1 MTVEQQVDALTA
13 SVDKLKGVVVSKK
26 ATLDASV
33 ADAQSATAQAQAAK
47 ANALS
52 ARDQAGAFKDA
63 AYSAAQSAA
72 SAVAYQDLSAV
83 ALTKAVTAVDVFIY
97 DTSKDSDGGAW
108 RHRCAGTSWYREPL
122 NTATR
127 GARREFPAV
136 AVIVAE
142 NNKVTIYDGDNPSLP
157 MWMVFD
163 RPGTSLGILADGTG
177 QTHTAI
183 TAIKAMNGKLF
194 SAKGLAPANNAW
206 GGITS
211 WDLISE
217 VAIKATTRSS
227 GYVGTA
233 HIPFSERNS
242 ITVTGLTFSGPNPR
256 LVNETANDI
265 AVTVL
270 PNAPIDP
277 ASKLPVPTIA
287 VATAGGVS
295 VITDRGEV
303 HDLSYYSMGHANH
316 VSFFGSLLYFTYG
329 TTATTSGNPMLIDV
343 ANLSSDRT
351 DVNGANLFYVMGHV
365 YGFNSPTIWPAFKD
379 NGARAAVLMSSTSLA
394 RGCTGA
400 LTLMHFGDVPGAKS
414 AGSMVTYVAA
424 NYTTGWMPGDIKGAW
439 LADTDDSDLVAS
451 GELVANGTFDADLDG
466 WSPATSETTL
476 THASG
481 RLRVQ
486 STIAGFYG
494 KAETKI
500 QTVIGKSYTTK
511 VEGYAGTGTPYV
523 YVGSSSGA
531 SNYASFP
538 PSAGPKT
545 FVALTPE
552 TYITLYSSGA
562 TGEFFSEYDNVSV
575 KLADADRSVNNKG
588 LVINGTV
595 TREPVSP
602 GAELVAYSGFS
613 ASNFFEQ
620 IYTGAFDF
628 GTGDF
633 CVMGWVKTTA
643 SGSFALLQIS
653 DRLGASYGTHHMVF
667 WALGTSGELRVRF
680 GVGANSL
687 SRNVPFTFGDAVWR
701 HVAFVRRNGVLHTY
715 VNGVSVDS
723 VAASSF
729 DFSFGADY
737 FLNVGPYWFNGVFSG
752 GTAAHLALLRVSSTA
767 PTDDQI
773 RQIYRDERPL
783 FQENAACTLY
793 GSVDITRAISH
804 DPDTGLLHVGTTEG
818 RSVFK
823 GLSRVAHSTLA
834 VTTAIAA
841 VGDLVVQQ

>member
-1 MTVEQQVDALTA
+1 MNVEQQVDALSA
-13 SVDKLKGVVVSKK
+13 SVEDLKGAVVSKK

-47 ANALS
+47 VNVLS

-72 SAVAYQDLSAV
+72 SAVAYQDLSEV

-108 RHRCAGTSWYREPL
+108 RHRCAGTSWYRESL
-122 NTATR
+122 NTYNR
-127 GARREFPAV
+127 GSRREFPAI
-136 AVIVAE
+136 ALIVADE
-142 NNKVTIYDGDNPSLP
+142 SFVTIYDGDDPSHPL
-157 MWMVFD
+157 WMRFVLGSNNFIYTG
-163 RPGTSLGILADGTG
+163 PPTAVAMFNGILAVGVAGSGGGLCLVGFPQDKSLVSLDYSSNNFAILGVGIAGRNGGGSRVLGAKQYYTSG
-177 QTHTAI
+177 IMNRAVNAVAMTA
-183 TAIKAMNGKLF
+183 L
-194 SAKGLAPANNAW
+194 
-206 GGITS
+206 
-211 WDLISE
+211 
-217 VAIKATTRSS
+217 R
-227 GYVGTA
+227 
-233 HIPFSERNS
+233 
-242 ITVTGLTFSGPNPR
+242 
-256 LVNETANDI
+256 
-265 AVTVL
+265 
-270 PNAPIDP
+270 NAPIDP
-277 ASKLPVPTIA
+277 ASKLPTPTIA

-303 HDLSYYSMGHANH
+303 HALSYYSMGHANH
-316 VSFFGSLLYFTYG
+316 LSFFGSLLYFSYG

-343 ANLSSDRT
+343 AHLTSDRT
-351 DVNGANLFYVMGHV
+351 DVNGANLAYVMGHV
-365 YGFNSPTIWPAFKD
+365 YGFNSPSIWPAFKD
-379 NGARAAVLMSSTSLA
+379 NGARAAVLMSSTRLA

-414 AGSMVTYVAA
+414 DGSMVAYVAA

-451 GELVANGTFDADLDG
+451 GELVANGTFDVDTTGWTALD
-466 WSPATSETTL
+466 AT
-476 THASG
+476 ASVVSGAVRVTSTAAYG
-481 RLRVQ
+481 RLSQVVPTQ
-486 STIAGFYG
+486 AGNTYCV
-494 KAETKI
+494 
-500 QTVIGKSYTTK
+500 TVNLIGGSALAGSIITGATYTTK
-511 VEGYAGTGTPYV
+511 S
-523 YVGSSSGA
+523 VGSKLVH
-531 SNYASFP
+531 YF
-538 PSAGPKT
+538 K
-545 FVALTPE
+545 
-552 TYITLYSSGA
+552 A
-562 TGEFFSEYDNVSV
+562 TGSNTTVSIQVQSADAGQYVDFGNVSM
-575 KLADADRSVNNKG
+575 KLADGDRSVNFKG

-595 TREPVSP
+595 TREAVAS

-613 ASNFFEQ
+613 ATNFFDQ
-620 IYTGAFDF
+620 NDTGAFDF

-633 CVMGWVKTTA
+633 CVMGWVKTTG

-653 DRLGASYGTHHMVF
+653 DRLGTSYGTNHMVF

-701 HVAFVRRNGVLHTY
+701 HVAFVRRNEVLHTY
-715 VNGVSVDS
+715 VNGVSIDS
-723 VAASSF
+723 VATSSF

-767 PTDDQI
+767 PADDQI
-773 RQIYRDERPL
+773 RQIYRDEKPL

-793 GSVDITRAISH
+793 GSVDVTRAIAH

-823 GLSRVAHSTLA
+823 GLSRVAHSTSA

>member
-13 SVDKLKGVVVSKK
+13 SVEDLKGAVVSKK

-52 ARDQAGAFKDA
+52 ARDQAEAFKDA

-72 SAVAYQDLSAV
+72 STVAYQDLSAV
-83 ALTKAVTAVDVFIY
+83 TQTKAVAAVDVFIY

-127 GARREFPAV
+127 GSRREFPAI

-142 NNKVTIYDGDNPSLP
+142 ANRITIYDGDNPSLP
-157 MWMVFD
+157 MWMVFIAAGGLASD
-163 RPGTSLGILADGTG
+163 ANIIPGDT
-177 QTHTAI
+177 I
-183 TAIKAMNGKLF
+183 TAVVARNGLIAI
-194 SAKGLAPANNAW
+194 STNNNARGR
-206 GGITS
+206 GGLNTICF
-211 WDLISE
+211 ISE
-217 VAIKATTRSS
+217 NADHKGISNLYRDYNGNIA
-227 GYVGTA
+227 
-233 HIPFSERNS
+233 ERNTGRNYS
-242 ITVTGLTFSGPNPR
+242 IGDSNVIVSA
-256 LVNETANDI
+256 VINDI
-265 AVTVL
+265 AITVL

-277 ASKLPVPTIA
+277 ASKLPIPTIA

-295 VITDRGEV
+295 VIADRGEV

-316 VSFFGSLLYFTYG
+316 VSFFGSFLYFTYG
-329 TTATTSGNPMLIDV
+329 TTATTSGNPILIDV

-351 DVNGANLFYVMGHV
+351 DVNAANLSYVMGHV
-365 YGFNSPTIWPAFKD
+365 YGFNSPSIWPAFKD
-379 NGARAAVLMSSTSLA
+379 NGARAAVLMSATSIA

-414 AGSMVTYVAA
+414 DGSMVAYVAA
-424 NYTTGWMPGDIKGAW
+424 NYATGWMPGDIKGAW

-451 GELVANGTFDADLDG
+451 GELVANGTFDVDTTGWTPLD
-466 WSPATSETTL
+466 AT
-476 THASG
+476 ASVISGAVRVTSTAAYG
-481 RLRVQ
+481 RLSQVVPTQ
-486 STIAGFYG
+486 AGNTYCV
-494 KAETKI
+494 
-500 QTVIGKSYTTK
+500 TVNLIGGSAMAGSVITGATYTTK
-511 VEGYAGTGTPYV
+511 S
-523 YVGSSSGA
+523 VGSKLVH
-531 SNYASFP
+531 YF
-538 PSAGPKT
+538 K
-545 FVALTPE
+545 
-552 TYITLYSSGA
+552 A
-562 TGEFFSEYDNVSV
+562 TGSNTTVSIQVQSADAGQYVDFDNVSV

-613 ASNFFEQ
+613 ATNFFEQ

-633 CVMGWVKTTA
+633 CVMGWVKTTG

-767 PTDDQI
+767 PAEDHI

-793 GSVDITRAISH
+793 GSVDVTRAIAN

>member
-13 SVDKLKGVVVSKK
+13 SVEDLTGAVVSKK

-47 ANALS
+47 VNALS

-83 ALTKAVTAVDVFIY
+83 ALTKSVTAVDVFIY

-127 GARREFPAV
+127 GSRREFPAI
-136 AVIVAE
+136 AVIIAE
-142 NNKVTIYDGDNPSLP
+142 SNKVTIYDGDDPAMP
-157 MWMVFD
+157 MWMVFIAAGGLASNANII
-163 RPGTSLGILADGTG
+163 PGDN
-177 QTHTAI
+177 I
-183 TAIKAMNGKLF
+183 TAVVARNGVIAI
-194 SAKGLAPANNAW
+194 STNNNA
-206 GGITS
+206 GGRGGLNTIR
-211 WDLISE
+211 LISE
-217 VAIKATTRSS
+217 HTDHKGISNLFRNYNGSIA
-227 GYVGTA
+227 
-233 HIPFSERNS
+233 ERNTGRNYS
-242 ITVTGLTFSGPNPR
+242 IGDSNVI
-256 LVNETANDI
+256 VNAVINDI

-277 ASKLPVPTIA
+277 ASKLPIPTIA

-295 VITDRGEV
+295 VITDRGKV
-303 HDLSYYSMGHANH
+303 HDLSYYPMGHANH

-351 DVNGANLFYVMGHV
+351 DVNGANLAYVMGHV
-365 YGFNSPTIWPAFKD
+365 YGFNSPSIWPAFKD
-379 NGARAAVLMSSTSLA
+379 NGARAAVLMSATSLA

-400 LTLMHFGDVPGAKS
+400 LTLMHFGEVPGAKF
-414 AGSMVTYVAA
+414 AGSMVAYVAA
-424 NYTTGWMPGDIKGAW
+424 NYSTGWMPGDIKGAW

-451 GELVANGTFDADLDG
+451 GELVANGTFDVDTTGWAPLD
-466 WSPATSETTL
+466 AT
-476 THASG
+476 ASVISGAVRVTSTAAYG
-481 RLRVQ
+481 RLSQVVPTQ
-486 STIAGFYG
+486 AGNTYCV
-494 KAETKI
+494 
-500 QTVIGKSYTTK
+500 TVNLIGGSALAGSVITGATYTTK
-511 VEGYAGTGTPYV
+511 S
-523 YVGSSSGA
+523 VGSKLVH
-531 SNYASFP
+531 YF
-538 PSAGPKT
+538 K
-545 FVALTPE
+545 
-552 TYITLYSSGA
+552 A
-562 TGEFFSEYDNVSV
+562 TGSNTTVSIQVQSADAGQYVDFGNVSM
-575 KLADADRSVNNKG
+575 KLADGDRSVNFKG

-595 TREPVSP
+595 TREPVAS
-602 GAELVAYSGFS
+602 GAELVAYRGFS
-613 ASNFFEQ
+613 ATNFLEQ
-620 IYTGAFDF
+620 NYSGAFDF

-633 CVMGWVKTTA
+633 CVMGWVKTTG
-643 SGSFALLQIS
+643 SGSFALVQIS
-653 DRLGASYGTHHMVF
+653 DRLGASYGTNHMVF

-687 SRNVPFTFGDAVWR
+687 SRNVPFSFGDAVWR

-793 GSVDITRAISH
+793 GSVDVTRAIAH

-823 GLSRVAHSTLA
+823 GLIRVAHSTSA

-841 VGDLVVQQ
+841 VGDLLVQQ

>member
-13 SVDKLKGVVVSKK
+13 SVENLKSAVVSKK
-26 ATLDASV
+26 ATLDAFV
-33 ADAQSATAQAQAAK
+33 ADAQSATTQAQSAK

-52 ARDQAGAFKDA
+52 ARDQAAAFKDA

-83 ALTKAVTAVDVFIY
+83 ALTKAVTVVDVFIY

-142 NNKVTIYDGDNPSLP
+142 ANRITIYDGDDPVLP

-194 SAKGLAPANNAW
+194 SAKGLTPANNAW
-206 GGITS
+206 GGTTS

-217 VAIKATTRSS
+217 IAIKVTTRST

-242 ITVTGLTFSGPNPR
+242 ITVTGLTFSTPNPQ
-256 LVNETANDI
+256 LVNDVVNDV

-270 PNAPIDP
+270 PNAPVDP

-295 VITDRGEV
+295 VITDHGEV
-303 HDLSYYSMGHANH
+303 HDLTYYSMGHANH
-316 VSFFGSLLYFTYG
+316 VSFCGSLLYFTYG

-343 ANLSSDRT
+343 ANLANDQA
-351 DVNGANLFYVMGHV
+351 DVNGANLAYVMGHV
-365 YGFNSPTIWPAFKD
+365 YGFNSPSIWPAFKD

-414 AGSMVTYVAA
+414 DGSMVAYVAA

-451 GELVANGTFDADLDG
+451 GEFVTNGTFDVDTTAWTALD
-466 WSPATSETTL
+466 AT
-476 THASG
+476 ASVISGAVRITNTAAYG
-481 RLRVQ
+481 RLSQVVPTQ
-486 STIAGFYG
+486 EGKNYCVTVNLIGGSASAGS
-494 KAETKI
+494 
-500 QTVIGKSYTTK
+500 VITGATYTTK
-511 VEGYAGTGTPYV
+511 S
-523 YVGSSSGA
+523 VGSKLVH
-531 SNYASFP
+531 YF
-538 PSAGPKT
+538 K
-545 FVALTPE
+545 
-552 TYITLYSSGA
+552 A
-562 TGEFFSEYDNVSV
+562 TGSNTTVSIQVQSADVGQYVDFDNVSV
-575 KLADADRSVNNKG
+575 KHADADRSVNNKG

-595 TREPVSP
+595 TREPVAP

-613 ASNFFEQ
+613 ATNFLEQ
-620 IYTGAFDF
+620 NYIGAVDF

-633 CVMGWVKTTA
+633 CVMGWVKTTG

-653 DRLGASYGTHHMVF
+653 DRLGASYGTNHMVF

-687 SRNVPFTFGDAVWR
+687 SRNIPFAFGDAIWR
-701 HVAFVRRNGVLHTY
+701 HVAFVRRNGVLNTY
-715 VNGVSVDS
+715 VNSMSVDS

-783 FQENAACTLY
+783 FQENAACTLF
-793 GSVDITRAISH
+793 GSVDVTRAIAH
-804 DPDTGLLHVGTTEG
+804 DPDAGLLHVGTTEG

-823 GLSRVAHSTLA
+823 GLSRVAHSASA

-841 VGDLVVQQ
+841 GGDLVVQQ